1 MGNTQSMKKINYED
15 MQTVTKNPEIYLIIN
30 TLSPSD
36 QKCLIVNTTVA
47 EEEEILIN
55 KYLKENKS
63 IRIIVYGKNCNDDSV
78 QKKYQQLL
86 TLGFYNIFVYTG
98 GMFEWLLLQDIYDKE
113 LFPTTKKELD
123 LLKYKPNQLLN
134 SIETEEFVLATSNF
148 LACSLFWFLISSLA
162 ISNRTLVDGSDKRVA
177 HIFWASAFD
186 DFAKTL
192 PAKVLVSS
200 IPEVEAATKEGVI
213 VF

>member
-123 LLKYKPNQLLN
+123 LLKYKPNQLLK
-134 SIETEEFVLATSNF
+134 IALLEY
-148 LACSLFWFLISSLA
+148 
-162 ISNRTLVDGSDKRVA
+162 
-177 HIFWASAFD
+177 
-186 DFAKTL
+186 
-192 PAKVLVSS
+192 
-200 IPEVEAATKEGVI
+200 
-213 VF
+213 

>member
-30 TLSPSD
+30 TLYPSD

-47 EEEEILIN
+47 EEEEIIIN

-134 SIETEEFVLATSNF
+134 IALLEY
-148 LACSLFWFLISSLA
+148 
-162 ISNRTLVDGSDKRVA
+162 
-177 HIFWASAFD
+177 
-186 DFAKTL
+186 
-192 PAKVLVSS
+192 
-200 IPEVEAATKEGVI
+200 
-213 VF
+213 